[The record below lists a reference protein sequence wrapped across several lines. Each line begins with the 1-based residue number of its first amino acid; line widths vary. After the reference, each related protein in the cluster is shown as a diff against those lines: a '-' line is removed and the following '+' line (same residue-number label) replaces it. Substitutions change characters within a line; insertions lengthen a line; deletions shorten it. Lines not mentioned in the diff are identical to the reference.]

1 MSFGLQTSVASI
13 LFYKKK
19 SMKKFTTMLA
29 CCFFAVSIF
38 AQIEMIKPEGLKM
51 GDTAPDINAMDQD
64 GKKVQLKEL
73 LKKGD
78 VVVIFYRGQW
88 CPYCSKQLSKV
99 NDSLSFLS
107 AKGASVIAVT
117 PETADNIKKTIE
129 KTKAAYPII
138 EDKNMTIMKN
148 YQVNFAVDEKTV
160 EKYKAYGIDFDKSN
174 GSNGANL
181 PVPATYII
189 GQDGKIKYAFFNP
202 DYRQRPSVKDILA
215 HL

>member
-1 MSFGLQTSVASI
+1 
-13 LFYKKK
+13 
-19 SMKKFTTMLA
+19 MKKLISMLA
-29 CCFFAVSIF
+29 SCLFAVSIF
-38 AQIEMIKPEGLKM
+38 AQTEMMKPEGLKM
-51 GDTAPDINAMDQD
+51 GDIAPDINAMDQD

-88 CPYCSKQLSKV
+88 CPFCSKQLSKV
-99 NDSLSFLS
+99 NDSLSFVS

-117 PETADNIKKTIE
+117 PETPENIKKTVE
-129 KTKAAYPII
+129 KTKATYAIL
-138 EDKNMTIMKN
+138 EDNNMSIMKS
-148 YQVNFAVDEKTV
+148 YKVNFAVDEKTI
-160 EKYKAYGIDFDKSN
+160 EKYKTYGIDLDKAN

-189 GQDGKIKYAFFNP
+189 GKDGKIKYAFFNP
-202 DYRQRPSVKDILA
+202 DYRQRPSVKEILE

>member
-1 MSFGLQTSVASI
+1 
-13 LFYKKK
+13 
-19 SMKKFTTMLA
+19 MKKLISMLA
-29 CCFFAVSIF
+29 SCLFAVSIF
-38 AQIEMIKPEGLKM
+38 AQTEMMKPEGLKM
-51 GDTAPDINAMDQD
+51 GDIAPDINAMDQD

-88 CPYCSKQLSKV
+88 CPFCSKQLSKV
-99 NDSLSFLS
+99 NDSLSFVS

-117 PETADNIKKTIE
+117 PETPENIKKTVE
-129 KTKAAYPII
+129 KTKATYAIV
-138 EDKNMTIMKN
+138 EDNNMSIMKS
-148 YQVNFAVDEKTV
+148 YKVNFAVDEKTI
-160 EKYKAYGIDFDKSN
+160 EKYKTYGIDFDKAN

-189 GQDGKIKYAFFNP
+189 GKDGKIKYAFFNP
-202 DYRQRPSVKDILA
+202 DYRQRPSVKEILE